1 MNKHLLKLEFDK
13 IIDSLLS
20 FAIIDNTKS
29 LIKKI
34 EPYNDIDELNS
45 ALDEVDE
52 ALKIICRYG
61 KAPIYFSSDISN
73 IPSFVKKGGIL
84 DGLEIYNVGRFYKTI
99 KENKDYLLKLH
110 KENIDCKYYQEIV
123 DSMFLNELL
132 LHNIERS
139 VDETGYVLDDASMNL
154 KSIRNRLSKIE
165 IRIKNKL
172 QEIIAKESKKL
183 SLQTVT
189 MRDGHFVIP
198 VKSEYKNSIKGAI
211 LDISGTEQT
220 VYIEPNEIIEIQSLK
235 NDLLNQEKQEI
246 EKILRFLTL
255 DIAEYIDL
263 MIDDLK
269 KIIHIDFVFAKAD
282 LAKKQNANRVQI
294 NNQHILNLINA
305 YHPLL
310 NVKKVIPNTIQ
321 FENNLGI
328 IITGPNTGGKTV
340 LLKTVGL
347 LCTMT
352 KYGLLIPADSKS
364 NVMIFDMICCDIGD
378 EQSIIENL
386 STFSG
391 HMNNIVDIIASITP
405 NSLILFD
412 EIGGG
417 TDPSEGVSLAI
428 AILDYL
434 IENNIKFIV
443 TTHYSELKLYAYNKK
458 LVENA
463 SMEFNSE
470 TLNPTYHLRVGI
482 PGSSNAL
489 LIAKRLGLK
498 EEIIQNAEKNDR
510 NNNDEIKNTII
521 KLEEK
526 YQEYD
531 IKCKDLD
538 DLIKLNEEKD
548 IELSKRL
555 KNIENEKDKIINK
568 AYSKAL
574 EDIEKI
580 KEEAN
585 ALLNDLKQ
593 QNNSNLKLHEL
604 IEYQNQ
610 LKNIDVDAPNKEKN
624 KKEERVIYT
633 DYKVGD
639 DVYVEKYDQY
649 GYIVKINKNNKYDV
663 SIGNMVITLSNKEL
677 DKRTNDKKDKG
688 YSNVTV
694 VGASR
699 QISLSLDLRGM
710 RYDEAKD
717 AIDKYFDDVLLNNI
731 KQFTIIHGYGTGTMR
746 NLVNDYLKNNKYVD
760 SYRYGVQGEGGL
772 GVTVVNLK

>member
-139 VDETGYVLDDASMNL
+139 VDETGYVLDDASMTL

-352 KYGLLIPADSKS
+352 KYGLLIPADPKS

-555 KNIENEKDKIINK
+555 KNIDNEKDKIINK

-574 EDIEKI
+574 NDIEKI

-585 ALLNDLKQ
+585 VLLNDLKQ

-663 SIGNMVITLSNKEL
+663 SIGNMVITLSNNEL